1 MLRVD
6 LGLPREHFD
15 ELSAELF
22 AAGASGVE
30 ELPDRLRAYADD
42 ESEVAALQ
50 GAAALVAA
58 RHGCESELWVE
69 ASPLDDSWQSAWLGA
84 LTAAELPGGFVMRP
98 THDTP
103 TPEGERTIWYEPRAS
118 FGTGDHGTTRL
129 AARALLALAP
139 PGGSGRLLD
148 VGSGT
153 GVLSFVALASGF
165 AHATAVDIEEESV
178 SAARVNA
185 ELNGVP
191 AERLSILL
199 GSADAVTERYDV
211 VVANIV
217 SGVLYAISKD
227 LRARVLPGGR
237 LVLTGL
243 LATELDEIVAHFEA
257 LQLRVVRTDTL
268 EPWALVELRTS

>member
-1 MLRVD
+1 MLRID

-15 ELSAELF
+15 ELSAELLS
-22 AAGASGVE
+22 AGANGVE
-30 ELPDRLRAYADD
+30 ELPDRLRVYADG
-42 ESEVAALQ
+42 EGEAAALRD
-50 GAAALVAA
+50 AAALVAE

-69 ASPLDDSWQSAWLGA
+69 TSPLDDSWQDAWLGA

-103 TPEGERTIWYEPRAS
+103 APEGERTIWYEPRAS

-129 AARALLALAP
+129 AARALLGLVP
-139 PGGSGRLLD
+139 PRGGGRLLD
-148 VGSGT
+148 VGTGT

-178 SAARVNA
+178 SAAQKNA
-185 ELNGVP
+185 ELNGVT
-191 AERLSILL
+191 AERLTILR
-199 GSADAVTERYDV
+199 GSADAVNERYEV

-217 SGVLYAISKD
+217 SGVLYAISSE
-227 LRARVLPGGR
+227 LRARVAPGGR
-237 LVLTGL
+237 LLLTGL

-257 LQLRVVRTDTL
+257 LGLRSARIDTL
-268 EPWALVELRTS
+268 EPWALVELTTS